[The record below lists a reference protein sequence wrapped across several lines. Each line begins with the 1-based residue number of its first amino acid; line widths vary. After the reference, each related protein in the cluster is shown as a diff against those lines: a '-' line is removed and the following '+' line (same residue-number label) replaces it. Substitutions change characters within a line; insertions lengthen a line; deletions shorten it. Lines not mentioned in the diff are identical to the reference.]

1 MLPTSR
7 AVIEVLVSP
16 LLALGASLSYGV
28 GDFLG
33 ALGARRASALTVTLG
48 MQLVGLLVLL
58 PFLPLLPG
66 RPSTSAIV
74 IGAVSGAAGTGGL
87 AIYLRAMAIGPIGVV
102 SPLAAVT
109 GAAVPVAW
117 GALVLG
123 EDLSLAQNVGVLLAL
138 VSVVVVARVPG
149 TAAGAARLGAVAGG
163 LGSGLL
169 FSGFFIALDATP
181 VDSGMWPLVGAR
193 MSSTLGLLLIM
204 RLLSRPVRAGS
215 AVPFILAAGTADMA
229 ANVLFLLATR
239 GGLLSV
245 SALLSSLY
253 PVVAL
258 LLARQ
263 VLRERLHRVQAAGVV
278 GALVAMGM
286 LVVG

>member
-1 MLPTSR
+1 
-7 AVIEVLVSP
+7 VSP
-16 LLALGASLSYGV
+16 FLALGASLTYGV

-33 ALGARRASALTVTLG
+33 AMGARRASAATVTLG
-48 MQLVGLLVLL
+48 MQVVGLLVLL

-66 RPSTSAIV
+66 RATTSAVV

-87 AIYLRAMAIGPIGVV
+87 VIYLRAMAVGPIGVV

-117 GALVLG
+117 GSLVLG
-123 EDLSLAQNVGVLLAL
+123 EDLSLVQNAGVLLAL
-138 VSVVVVARVPG
+138 ISVVVVARVPG
-149 TAAGAARLGAVAGG
+149 TAAGAADFRSILGG

-181 VDSGMWPLVGAR
+181 PDSGMWPLVGAR
-193 MSSTLGLLLIM
+193 IASALALFALM
-204 RLLSRPVRAGS
+204 RVLSRPFRPGTAT
-215 AVPFILAAGTADMA
+215 PFILAAGAADML

-239 GGLLSV
+239 GGLLSI

-263 VLRERLHRVQAAGVV
+263 VLRERLHRVQATGIV
-278 GALVAMGM
+278 GALVAMGL
-286 LVVG
+286 LVAG